1 MARIEVSY
9 DTQEV
14 PNRLALIA
22 RKKGYRSREEYL
34 RDVLTKIAYEEY
46 ESEAAALYRQS
57 LEKVVQGLQGV
68 YDTLLLNAELG
79 LLKMPTEKM
88 NQEGSID
95 GKNKA

>member
-1 MARIEVSY
+1 MNRISIRFETDEVG
-9 DTQEV
+9 D
-14 PNRLALIA
+14 RLTTVA